1 MSQLGKA
8 YIEVKADLKKFPAE
22 LRAQLKAAMA
32 EGLAGVEFT
41 GLEVKAKE
49 SGAKAADE
57 AGKAFERRSKDRLR
71 RAGEEGGRS
80 LLGGLKRIFS
90 RDSGEGR
97 GFFGSISDFFA
108 SAFAGAGDAAKTA
121 ASSGASSG
129 GGLLSG
135 IGSQLGGLSSIG
147 GGAGGVLQVAAFAVI
162 IPVVIQLAGALVQ
175 AGAALLALPAAAAVA
190 GAAIAPLIIAFQGF
204 GEAVGAGLSGDTEKY
219 NEALKKLAPSARSVV
234 KEFVALGP
242 QFKSIKANVQGA
254 FFKPLQGF
262 FTEFGRTLLPLANRG
277 LTQIAGSLGTLAR
290 GLGNV
295 FTSPENLRTFNALF
309 ASTSRIVATLGP
321 AFASLAQ
328 AMLNLIQPA
337 LPFLERGA
345 TLFAA
350 FSAHV
355 EAFTRNATSG
365 GKVTA
370 WLERAFHILGS
381 LVGVA
386 KQLGQYILILF
397 SGEIGDNG
405 TKFIDELKVKLED
418 FLNFLRSPQGQE
430 GIHNLAVGI
439 KFVAD
444 AFLLL
449 IAMEPAVI
457 IALNAV
463 ADAVRWVGRFL
474 QALGGTVVTAGKLIA
489 GFFVMLWGWVK
500 TAGSAIGSFFTDT
513 IPGWFHAVVDFF
525 QALPGRVVDALHDF
539 QESGRAFLV
548 DALKSWYD
556 AVFHGIGEIIG
567 VILSLPQLIP
577 AALDL
582 LGETLSNAWDAAWA
596 FAVEAVRRG
605 IQIVVDT
612 ITGIPGALATAGTAI
627 LDFFSGLWTNVVETN
642 TNLVK
647 TGYDNLVSFLFGLP
661 GRVAAL
667 GPKLYNAAVN
677 LGREIGRGLS
687 NIGNFASDIGGKIVS
702 TIKSGINWV
711 INSINSGI
719 ADIDAKLPGT
729 LPRIPQLAKGAMID
743 TPTLALVGE
752 AGPEVVVP
760 LGDPKRAQELAEQSG
775 LLSMLRGAGGGTV
788 VNVVAYLDP
797 SGVIIPITRTV
808 VNDTMDAQGD
818 ELAFARAA

>member
-8 YIEVKADLKKFPAE
+8 YIEVKADLRKFPAE
-22 LRAQLKAAMA
+22 LRAQLKKAMA
-32 EGLAGVEFT
+32 EGLEGVEFT

-49 SGAKAADE
+49 SGARAADE
-57 AGKAFERRSKDRLR
+57 AGNAFEKRSKDRLR
-71 RAGEEGGRS
+71 RAGQEGGRS
-80 LLGGLKRIFS
+80 LLGGLKNIFS

-97 GFFGSISDFFA
+97 GFFGSISNFFA

-121 ASSGASSG
+121 ASSSASSG

-162 IPVVIQLAGALVQ
+162 IPVVIQLVGALVQ
-175 AGAALLALPAAAAVA
+175 ASAALLALPAAAAVA

-242 QFKSIKANVQGA
+242 QFKQIKANVQGA

-262 FTEFGRTLLPLANRG
+262 FTEFGRTLLPTANRG
-277 LTQIAGSLGTLAR
+277 LTQVASSLGNLAR

-295 FTSPENLRTFNALF
+295 FTSPENVRTFNALF
-309 ASTSRIVATLGP
+309 ASTNRIVGTMEP
-321 AFASLAQ
+321 AIANLAQ
-328 AMLNLIQPA
+328 AFLNLIQPA

-345 TLFAA
+345 TLFRDFAGQI
-350 FSAHV
+350 
-355 EAFTRNATSG
+355 EGFTRQAASG
-365 GKVTA
+365 GKVTG
-370 WLERAFHILGS
+370 WLERAFHIIGS

-386 KQLGQYILILF
+386 KELGKYIFILF
-397 SGEIGDNG
+397 GGEIGDNG
-405 TKFIDELKVKLED
+405 TKFIDELKLKLAD
-418 FLNFLRSPQGQE
+418 FLNFLKSPQGQE

-463 ADAVRWVGRFL
+463 ADAVRWALRFFESIGASAVAAAK
-474 QALGGTVVTAGKLIA
+474 QIA
-489 GFFVMLWGWVK
+489 GFFGMLWGWIK
-500 TAGSAIGSFFTDT
+500 SAGSAIGGFFTDT
-513 IPGWFHAVVDFF
+513 IPSWFNSVVDFF
-525 QALPGRVVDALHDF
+525 QSLPGRAVAALHDF
-539 QESGRAFLV
+539 QDAGRNFLIN
-548 DALKSWYD
+548 ALKSWYD
-556 AVFHGIGEIIG
+556 AVFHGVGEIIG
-567 VILSLPQLIP
+567 IILSLPQLIP
-577 AALDL
+577 AALNL
-582 LGETLSNAWDAAWA
+582 LGETLSNIWDSAWA
-596 FAVEAVRRG
+596 LAEEAVHRDIDKILG
-605 IQIVVDT
+605 AIAA
-612 ITGIPGALATAGTAI
+612 IPGMLGAAGQAI

-642 TNLVK
+642 TNLVT
-647 TGYDNLVSFLFGLP
+647 TGYNNLVGFLSSLP
-661 GRVAAL
+661 GRLAAL
-667 GPKLYNAAVN
+667 GPRLFNAAVN

-687 NIGNFASDIGGKIVS
+687 NIGNFASEIGGKIVS
-702 TIKSGINWV
+702 TIKSGVNWV
-711 INSINSGI
+711 IDSINRGI
-719 ADIDAKLPGT
+719 ADIDAVLPGG
-729 LPRIPQLAKGAMID
+729 LPRIPHLAKGAMVD

-760 LGDPKRAQELAEQSG
+760 LGDPRRAQELAEQSG